1 MLEVKNEK
9 TENVS
14 EEVLIISMEQA
25 RISED
30 EKSKNEENVNSDL
43 KKSLPFNLLCD
54 ALALCKQFLCFN
66 TLKYLKD
73 CY

>member
-25 RISED
+25 SISED
-30 EKSKNEENVNSDL
+30 EKSKHEENVN
-43 KKSLPFNLLCD
+43 
-54 ALALCKQFLCFN
+54 
-66 TLKYLKD
+66 
-73 CY
+73 